1 MKEQNLNESKKYK
14 YDITGFSILELIV
27 VILVVGVLAT
37 ISVIGYRKVVEA
49 AKDKQVLM
57 AISAIV
63 EAQNRY
69 RLSST
74 NQRFATVS
82 ELLSP
87 SPYTGQPY
95 LNQSVLNTVGITGT
109 DYRIIRQ
116 EVPSENSWGMIFFSA
131 SYNKCYCV
139 FEDGGIRTTFNW
151 NRCQRCSRDSEIV
164 TY

>member
-1 MKEQNLNESKKYK
+1 MKERNLNENRRCKHN
-14 YDITGFSILELIV
+14 TNGFSVLELIV
-27 VILVVGVLAT
+27 VILVIAILAT
-37 ISVIGYRKVVEA
+37 ISVIGYRKVIEA
-49 AKDKQVLM
+49 AKDKQALM

-74 NQRFATVS
+74 EQRFASVN

-95 LNQSVLNTVGITGT
+95 LNQSILNNGEITGT

-116 EVPSENSWGMIFFSA
+116 EVPSENSWGLIFFSA
-131 SYNKCYCV
+131 NNNRCYCV
-139 FEDGGIRTTFNW
+139 FEDGSIRTAPNW
-151 NRCQRCSRDSEIV
+151 NRCRSCDRSSEIV